1 MRNEQLYGKTPID
14 NCSLIIDHCFFG
26 LMTEEEDEHDNIHKT
41 AHKMCGL
48 EGP

>member
-1 MRNEQLYGKTPID
+1 MNNYMEKHP
-14 NCSLIIDHCFFG
+14 LIIDHCFFG